1 MRHRRSK
8 ARSAAR
14 RTIFVVIFL
23 LMFNYLIL
31 PRLAG
36 ATSSAD
42 LIREVNPVLLV
53 FALSLEIAAFVA
65 YAKLTQVTLPLQPHL
80 SLLLLVRIQL
90 STKAVTNLV
99 PGGSAAGGTVGY
111 RLLTEAGVSPPA
123 ATFTIATVGLGSAV
137 VLNLLLW
144 LALLISIP
152 LHGFNPLY
160 LTAAI
165 VGLILLLAMAALV
178 LLLMKGT
185 ERAERVLGSVARHT
199 PFVDERA
206 ATRMVRQAA
215 SRLID
220 LLDQP
225 NLIARCVFW
234 ATANWV
240 LDAASLW
247 VFLRAFGAS
256 VNPIN
261 LIVAFGLANVLA
273 AIPLT
278 PGGLG
283 VVEAVLTPTLIGFG
297 LTKSA
302 ATVGVLAYRF
312 AQFWLPI
319 PLGGLAYASLRFGKL
334 GRHRRL
340 DAVRDLAAETASTA
354 DKRYWDPVTGEY
366 SIAPVATG
374 ERGETD
380 QAGRDNGSEAS
391 PRPAQR
397 KSSG

>member
-1 MRHRRSK
+1 MRRRSR

-14 RTIFVVIFL
+14 RTIFIVIFL

-36 ATSSAD
+36 ATASAD
-42 LIREVNPVLLV
+42 LIRRVNPLLLLA
-53 FALSLEIAAFVA
+53 ALGLEIAAFVA
-65 YAKLTQVTLPLQPHL
+65 YAKLTQVTLPRQPRV
-80 SLLLLVRIQL
+80 SLALLVRIQL
-90 STKAVTNLV
+90 ATKAVTNLV
-99 PGGSAAGGTVGY
+99 PGGSAAGSTVGY

-123 ATFTIATVGLGSAV
+123 TTFTLATIGLGSAV

-160 LTAAI
+160 FSAAI
-165 VGLILLLAMAALV
+165 VGLVLILAMAGLV
-178 LLLMKGT
+178 LLLVKGT
-185 ERAERVLGSVARHT
+185 DRAERVFRAIARRI
-199 PFVDERA
+199 PFVNEYSA
-206 ATRMVRQAA
+206 ASVVRQVA
-215 SRLID
+215 SRLFE

-225 NLIARCVFW
+225 SLIGKCVLW
-234 ATANWV
+234 ATANWA
-240 LDAASLW
+240 LDASALW
-247 VFLRAFGAS
+247 VFLRAFGGT

-273 AIPLT
+273 AIPIT

-297 LTKSA
+297 LTKDA

-319 PLGGLAYASLRFGKL
+319 PLGGLAYASLKFGTF

-340 DAVRDLAAETASTA
+340 DAVRDLAAETASSA
-354 DKRYWDPVTGEY
+354 NKRVWDP
-366 SIAPVATG
+366 ATG
-374 ERGETD
+374 EQPIISRHPRGPDRTV
-380 QAGRDNGSEAS
+380 
-391 PRPAQR
+391 
-397 KSSG
+397 K